1 MLGGAAGYD
10 SFGELLA
17 AVNVRFSR
25 AISPVLVVAVVAL
38 TGFLVTFFL
47 TDIVPFYVSRGHVR
61 MVPVMSSCAVLFGF
75 VTLYF
80 YFKAALTPPGYAP
93 TVEQLRARGYSFT
106 IRGDA
111 STSASTTETATTT
124 TGDNESDG
132 AKTSQPH
139 VRSLRL
145 CPHCGAVRV
154 PRSHHCRTCGRC
166 VLKMDHH
173 CVWIGNCVGH
183 RNQKYFILFML
194 YLVAGTL
201 TYTIFA
207 VPMVV
212 ELHDARSP
220 YLAVYSYSLNTFAL
234 SCALALTVSVLGMGG
249 YNVVLTCLDLS
260 AVEMAQRQ
268 ANARYLRYR
277 ERVVREARRRGASDA
292 VLQRLVPPLD
302 DDDLQLLR
310 PPRATRR
317 SVVANLRVLFGAR
330 DHELILWSL
339 LPLLRETAGDG
350 YYLSPSS
357 PSPSEPSEPISSKP
371 VSSELESPP
380 PPQQHETNHD

>member
-1 MLGGAAGYD
+1 MLVGAAGYD
-10 SFGELLA
+10 SFGDLLA

-47 TDIVPFYVSRGHVR
+47 TDIVPFYVSRGCTR
-61 MVPVMSSCAVLFGF
+61 MVPIMSFSAVLFGF
-75 VTLYF
+75 TTLYF
-80 YFKAALTPPGYAP
+80 YFKAALTPPGFAP
-93 TVEQLRARGYSFT
+93 TVDQLRACGYHFV
-106 IRGDA
+106 IRD
-111 STSASTTETATTT
+111 SSTTAPTTATCTPAS
-124 TGDNESDG
+124 GEG
-132 AKTSQPH
+132 PAPR
-139 VRSLRL
+139 VLRL

-212 ELHDARSP
+212 ELHAAHSP
-220 YLAVYSYSLNTFAL
+220 YLEVYSYSLNTFAL

-260 AVEMAQRQ
+260 SVEMAQRQ
-268 ANARYLRYR
+268 ANMRYVRYR
-277 ERVVREARRRGASDA
+277 ERVVQEARRRGATDDM
-292 VLQRLVPPLD
+292 LQRLVPPLD
-302 DDDLQLLR
+302 DDDMRLLR
-310 PPRATRR
+310 PPHATRR

-330 DHELILWSL
+330 DNELILWSL

-350 YYLSPSS
+350 YYLDPPPSSPSSSPSS
-357 PSPSEPSEPISSKP
+357 PSSR
-371 VSSELESPP
+371 
-380 PPQQHETNHD
+380 ETTKHD